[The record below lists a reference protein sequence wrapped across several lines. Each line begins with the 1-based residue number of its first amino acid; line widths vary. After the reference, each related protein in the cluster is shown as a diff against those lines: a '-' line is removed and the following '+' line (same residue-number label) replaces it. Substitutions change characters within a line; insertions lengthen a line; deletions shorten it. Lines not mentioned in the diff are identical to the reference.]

1 MEKKEGESG
10 GKEKRRGEK
19 GKKKVGKE
27 EKQMTDLLSE

>member
-19 GKKKVGKE
+19 GKKKVAKE